1 MVEETPQYREYTVGS
16 TDLMYYQT
24 NRIEMET
31 HAIYEGKNNGQFT
44 VLTLVDG
51 EEIKVYSKSHPEF
64 SYTQKYLDIVTIPAT
79 IEDYVIE
86 AKGYQPVVIHKTFL
100 RENYSRYK
108 NLDYKN
114 R

>member
-1 MVEETPQYREYTVGS
+1 MSFHIVCDS
-16 TDLMYYQT
+16 CTDLTEEDLKKGCYT
-24 NRIEMET
+24 L
-31 HAIYEGKNNGQFT
+31 
-44 VLTLVDG
+44 VPLTLLVDG